1 MALPSPLRKQGVWL
15 LQEKKLGKAQAHFD
29 ATWKKFQEAIDVL
42 PEGDR
47 GKKLK
52 PIQVSIFHRLSED
65 LSGLVCYRLSAGFI
79 FRSGHDQVCLCCEYR
94 ACCVTAI
101 LCVSAIQ

>member
-1 MALPSPLRKQGVWL
+1 M
-15 LQEKKLGKAQAHFD
+15 LQEKKLGKAQPHFH

-52 PIQVSIFHRLSED
+52 PIQVSILHS
-65 LSGLVCYRLSAGFI
+65 LSASSCRFVCCRLFTGFI
-79 FRSGHDQVCLCCEYR
+79 HH
-94 ACCVTAI
+94 
-101 LCVSAIQ
+101 

>member
-1 MALPSPLRKQGVWL
+1 M
-15 LQEKKLGKAQAHFD
+15 LQEKKLGKAQLHFD

-52 PIQVSIFHRLSED
+52 HIQVSISHMLSEG
-65 LSGLVCYRLSAGFI
+65 LSGLVC
-79 FRSGHDQVCLCCEYR
+79 C
-94 ACCVTAI
+94 
-101 LCVSAIQ
+101 

>member
-1 MALPSPLRKQGVWL
+1 M
-15 LQEKKLGKAQAHFD
+15 LQEKKLGKAQPHFD

-52 PIQVSIFHRLSED
+52 PIQVSILRMLLKTPFGWCAVAGPQLSVLLVVRRFHSPL
-65 LSGLVCYRLSAGFI
+65 
-79 FRSGHDQVCLCCEYR
+79 R
-94 ACCVTAI
+94 A
-101 LCVSAIQ
+101 

>member
-1 MALPSPLRKQGVWL
+1 M
-15 LQEKKLGKAQAHFD
+15 LQEKKLSKAQPHFD

-52 PIQVSIFHRLSED
+52 PIQVSIL
-65 LSGLVCYRLSAGFI
+65 
-79 FRSGHDQVCLCCEYR
+79 Q
-94 ACCVTAI
+94 I
-101 LCVSAIQ
+101 LPAIQCRFVCCCLPVGLRSPSRA

>member
-1 MALPSPLRKQGVWL
+1 M
-15 LQEKKLGKAQAHFD
+15 LQEKKLGKAQPHFD

-52 PIQVSIFHRLSED
+52 PIQVSILQILSARSCGFVSCRLLTGSIDHLGHMLVDLLCVLRLSM
-65 LSGLVCYRLSAGFI
+65 F
-79 FRSGHDQVCLCCEYR
+79 
-94 ACCVTAI
+94 
-101 LCVSAIQ
+101 

>member
-1 MALPSPLRKQGVWL
+1 M
-15 LQEKKLGKAQAHFD
+15 LQEKKLGKAQPHFD

-52 PIQVSIFHRLSED
+52 PIQVSILQILPANSYGCVCCC
-65 LSGLVCYRLSAGFI
+65 LPVGL
-79 FRSGHDQVCLCCEYR
+79 RSLLR
-94 ACCVTAI
+94 A
-101 LCVSAIQ
+101 

>member
-1 MALPSPLRKQGVWL
+1 MP
-15 LQEKKLGKAQAHFD
+15 QEKKLGNAQPHFD

-52 PIQVSIFHRLSED
+52 PIQVSILHMVPEGSIFSVGVCAVACPQASFTIEGIIRSSE
-65 LSGLVCYRLSAGFI
+65 C
-79 FRSGHDQVCLCCEYR
+79 
-94 ACCVTAI
+94 
-101 LCVSAIQ
+101 

>member
-1 MALPSPLRKQGVWL
+1 M
-15 LQEKKLGKAQAHFD
+15 LQEKKLGKAQPHFD

-52 PIQVSIFHRLSED
+52 PIQVSILHILPA
-65 LSGLVCYRLSAGFI
+65 SAYGF
-79 FRSGHDQVCLCCEYR
+79 LCC
-94 ACCVTAI
+94 CLFI
-101 LCVSAIQ
+101 GFL

>member
-1 MALPSPLRKQGVWL
+1 M
-15 LQEKKLGKAQAHFD
+15 LQEKKLGKAQPHFD

-52 PIQVSIFHRLSED
+52 PIQVSILHLSPATSCGFVCCRLSVGFLQNE
-65 LSGLVCYRLSAGFI
+65 GINLVYSL
-79 FRSGHDQVCLCCEYR
+79 
-94 ACCVTAI
+94 
-101 LCVSAIQ
+101 